1 MMCYMAYILDLTPPV
16 IRLSSTPS
24 AIINQ
29 TSSRFYF
36 SCLNEWRC
44 TYVCAI
50 FRGTDIPN
58 YQSCTSPYL
67 SSGLMGGNTYFY
79 SVVATDGVGNVGL
92 PRNYTWR
99 IGMM

>member
-1 MMCYMAYILDLTPPV
+1 M
-16 IRLSSTPS
+16 
-24 AIINQ
+24 
-29 TSSRFYF
+29 
-36 SCLNEWRC
+36 
-44 TYVCAI
+44 CAI
-50 FRGTDIPN
+50 FRGTNIPN

-67 SSGLMGGNTYFY
+67 SSGLMGGNTYFF